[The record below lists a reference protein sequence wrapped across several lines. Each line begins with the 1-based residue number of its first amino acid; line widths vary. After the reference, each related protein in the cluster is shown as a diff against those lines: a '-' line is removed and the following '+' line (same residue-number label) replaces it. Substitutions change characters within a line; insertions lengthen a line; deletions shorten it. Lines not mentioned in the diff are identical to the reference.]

1 VAVTSVL
8 GPDPWPIEAALASV
22 RARMAQACERAGRAP
37 ESVRLLAVSKYQSLD
52 AMRAAYAIG
61 QREFGENYVQEL
73 ASKAA
78 ALTDLRDLR
87 WHLIGRLQRN
97 KAKDAV
103 RIGCTVQTLD
113 SLRLAESL
121 AARAAELGRVVEVWL
136 QVNLS
141 AEPQKTGVTA
151 SELTPLAAAV
161 RALPALK
168 LQGLMTIPNANATPD
183 ESRHYFRR
191 LRELAEALG
200 LSGLSMGMSH
210 DLELAIEEGAT
221 LVRVGTA
228 IFGAR
233 ESAAL
238 APGSEPQEG
247 GKSGRPI

>member
-1 VAVTSVL
+1 VTSARDGVL
-8 GPDPWPIEAALASV
+8 GPGPWPVEAALASV
-22 RARMAQACERAGRAP
+22 RARIVAACERAERAP
-37 ESVRLLAVSKYQSLD
+37 GSVRLLAVSKYQSLD
-52 AMRAAYAIG
+52 AMRAAYAVG
-61 QREFGENYVQEL
+61 QREFGENYAQEL
-73 ASKAA
+73 ARKAA
-78 ALTDLRDLR
+78 ALSDLGDLR

-113 SLRLAESL
+113 SLRLADAL

-136 QVNLS
+136 QVNL
-141 AEPQKTGVTA
+141 ANEPQKAGVA
-151 SELTPLAAAV
+151 ERALAPLSAAV

-168 LQGLMTIPNANATPD
+168 LQGLMTIPNASATPD
-183 ESRHYFRR
+183 ESRRYFRR

-200 LSGLSMGMSH
+200 LSELSMGMSH

-233 ESAAL
+233 NGGEL
-238 APGSEPQEG
+238 ASRGD
-247 GKSGRPI
+247 